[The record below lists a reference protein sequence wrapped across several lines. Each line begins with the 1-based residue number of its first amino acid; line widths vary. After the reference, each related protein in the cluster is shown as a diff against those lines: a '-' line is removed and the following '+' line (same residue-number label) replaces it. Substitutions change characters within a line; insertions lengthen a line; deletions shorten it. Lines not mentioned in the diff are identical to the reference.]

1 MKVTRFIGSM
11 PARVASALLA
21 VSAVVAW
28 WGYARVD
35 KVEEFWLY
43 AGIATTALAFVSS
56 VHYSR
61 RIYNAWLK
69 VAHRLQMLIVTV
81 LFSMCYL
88 VLVPPL
94 YLFARAADSLKL
106 RSSNGVDS
114 YWIDRRDEERT
125 LRFYERM
132 G

>member
-1 MKVTRFIGSM
+1 MT
-11 PARVASALLA
+11 A
-21 VSAVVAW
+21 VLAW
-28 WGYARVD
+28 WGYARED
-35 KVEEFWLY
+35 KDAEFWLY

-61 RIYNAWLK
+61 RIYSAYLK
-69 VAHRLQMLIVTV
+69 VAHRLQMLVVTV

-88 VLVPPL
+88 VLVPLL
-94 YLFARAADSLKL
+94 YLFARASDSLKL
-106 RSSNGVDS
+106 RSSDEVDS

-125 LRFYERM
+125 FRFYERM

>member
-1 MKVTRFIGSM
+1 MKATSFIGSM
-11 PARVASALLA
+11 PARVISALLGLTA
-21 VSAVVAW
+21 VLAW

-35 KVEEFWLY
+35 KGAEFWLY
-43 AGIATTALAFVSS
+43 AGIATTALTFVSS

-61 RIYNAWLK
+61 RIYSAWMKL
-69 VAHRLQMLIVTV
+69 AHRLQLLLVTV

-88 VLVPPL
+88 LLVPLL
-94 YLFARAADSLKL
+94 YLFARNSDSLKL
-106 RSSNGVDS
+106 RSGDGVDS
-114 YWIDRRDEERT
+114 YWIDRRDERRT